1 MRIGIMYDG
10 FSPLSETIDFVQ
22 QADMVGIDSVWIA
35 EHILFRDAFSS
46 AATLLS
52 KTNRITI
59 VPTAVSPYLRNP
71 GLIGMTLAS
80 LAEFAPNRVKAV
92 LATGQP
98 DDLNALGIELSRP
111 LRTME
116 EALLV
121 VQGVLSGGF
130 LSHEGEIFSIKER
143 MLSFAPSSPIPLYL
157 AGVGPKMLRLA
168 GKNADGALLSG
179 GCSPAYIRWGAE
191 RVKEGKSQTVDSS
204 QQIVIGSVIVAALSS
219 RRISAYDAVR
229 RPLAFILRGTH
240 HDRNRELAGT
250 VIDREALADAVSCS
264 DWKRAEGMITDDVVR
279 RHSVAGDELE
289 FQDRLIEFSEAG
301 LNDAI
306 LLLKGSPKEH
316 LRALD
321 IIAGM

>member
-10 FSPLSETIDFVQ
+10 FSPLSEAIDFVQ
-22 QADMVGIDSVWIA
+22 QADTVGIDSVWIA
-35 EHILFRDAFSS
+35 EHILFRDVFSS
-46 AATLLS
+46 AATFLA
-52 KTNRITI
+52 KTDRITI

-80 LAEFAPNRVKAV
+80 LAELAPNRVKAV

-98 DDLNALGIELSRP
+98 DDLKALGVKLSRP

-116 EALLV
+116 EALFV
-121 VQGVLSGGF
+121 VRGVLAGDF
-130 LSHEGEIFSIKER
+130 HSHEGEIFSIKER
-143 MLSFAPSSPIPLYL
+143 MLSFTPSPSIPLYL

-191 RVKEGKSQTVDSS
+191 RVKEGKSQAGGSS
-204 QQIVIGSVIVAALSS
+204 QKVVIGSVIVAALSS
-219 RRISAYDAVR
+219 RRVSAYDAVR
-229 RPLAFILRGTH
+229 RPLAFILRGAH

-250 VIDREALADAVSCS
+250 ALNRETLAEAVSCS

-289 FQDRLIEFSEAG
+289 FQDRLVEFSEAG
-301 LNDAI
+301 LNDAV

-321 IIAGM
+321 IIARM